1 MLELG
6 SDATM
11 AKRSSIS
18 TQQKTS
24 SSSTDH
30 VTGRPYANIHTLQPS
45 RSVEE
50 EYCAK
55 AKTVPPCTR
64 AQHRMSDAIMHKP
77 KKSHPLVI
85 QLMRKI
91 STETEGCRMLSS
103 CEDQS
108 ILNTSRSLQDIS
120 NRNHLQDGLGTQFNS
135 DLDVT
140 AFTTSVASPLYA
152 NLPVQV
158 PLAKNTV
165 MTKICHDTTRGHNST
180 SSLSTTTEEIPETVN
195 DLASPKYYTVPA
207 G

>member
-18 TQQKTS
+18 TQKKTYS
-24 SSSTDH
+24 SNTGH

-45 RSVEE
+45 KSVEE
-50 EYCAK
+50 EYLAK

-64 AQHRMSDAIMHKP
+64 AQHRMSDAIMDKP

-91 STETEGCRMLSS
+91 STESEGCRMLSS

-108 ILNTSRSLQDIS
+108 INTSRSLQDIS

-135 DLDVT
+135 DLGVT

-165 MTKICHDTTRGHNST
+165 MTKICHDTTTGHNST
-180 SSLSTTTEEIPETVN
+180 SSLSTTTEEISETVN